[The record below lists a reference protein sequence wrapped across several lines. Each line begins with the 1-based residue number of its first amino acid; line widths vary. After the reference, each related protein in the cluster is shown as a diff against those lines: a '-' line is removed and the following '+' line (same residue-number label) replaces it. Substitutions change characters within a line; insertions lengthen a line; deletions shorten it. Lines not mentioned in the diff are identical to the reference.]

1 MSRMSHTIMQV
12 LRSLCPHSNN
22 SIAQSHLD
30 TESYLTVSSC
40 LTLLYTRSPLYN
52 IYSTYCD
59 NIPLRVPAAHLGEK
73 KKKSYRVEF
82 HGSASYAY
90 PWNKALIYL
99 KLFGTSNQHLIIR
112 SKLGLSFL
120 GSLSHDNTRE
130 GG

>member
-1 MSRMSHTIMQV
+1 MSRISHTIMQV
-12 LRSLCPHSNN
+12 LRSLCPHSYN

-30 TESYLTVSSC
+30 TESNLTVSSC
-40 LTLLYTRSPLYN
+40 LMLLYTRSPLYN
-52 IYSTYCD
+52 VYSAYCD
-59 NIPLRVPAAHLGEK
+59 NIPLRVPAAHLG
-73 KKKSYRVEF
+73 KKKSYCIEF

-120 GSLSHDNTRE
+120 GSLTR
-130 GG
+130 